1 MDPIDKQFLKILLSG
16 RTGPMVKGLI
26 KVNPYIDAALMA
38 YPYVEQMAR
47 QYNIERGLPMTSKP
61 RDFWQ
66 TYKTDTGGY
75 DPHYYKPPVE
85 EDNEDDWGQVQQ
97 IAKDRLAALMEVAKK
112 RRAMGGTTADVSKDF
127 ATIRKSGQLY
137 NPADYIRGA
146 GQSTPKRGAS
156 IPNTLK
162 LPRT

>member
-26 KVNPYIDAALMA
+26 KINPYIDAAMMA
-38 YPYVEQMAR
+38 YPYAEQMAR
-47 QYNIERGLPMTSKP
+47 QNMIEHGLPMVP
-61 RDFWQ
+61 RQRSFGQ
-66 TYKTDTGGY
+66 TFRTNTDGY
-75 DPHYYKPPVE
+75 DPHYYKPQLE
-85 EDNEDDWGQVQQ
+85 ERNDDDWDQVQQ

-112 RRAMGGTTADVSKDF
+112 RRAAGGTTADVAKDF

-137 NPADYIRGA
+137 NPGDYIRGA

-156 IPNTLK
+156 IPNTLR
-162 LPRT
+162 LPKT